1 MEANTIISKKS
12 MVQAAYELMRK
23 KKKPITFAKLWNET
37 SQVLG
42 LTSEQ
47 AEELIS
53 EFYTELTLDGRIV
66 TLGEN
71 IWDLRE
77 RNTYDKVHIDMNDV
91 YGEDEE
97 EEEES
102 KDLDEDSEDSDKKH
116 DDEDWDE
123 EEDY

>member
-1 MEANTIISKKS
+1 MMERKS

-23 KKKPITFAKLWNET
+23 KKKPIAFAKLWSET

-42 LTSEQ
+42 LTSEE
-47 AEELIS
+47 ADELIAD
-53 EFYTELTLDGRIV
+53 FYTELTLDGRIV

-71 IWDLRE
+71 MWDLRE

-97 EEEES
+97 EEEE
-102 KDLDEDSEDSDKKH
+102 KDFDDDSEDSDKKH
-116 DDEDWDE
+116 DDEDWDDE
-123 EEDY
+123 EEEY